1 MSQYHMECF
10 ACTIWDLFILKK
22 KKVFIVYL
30 RINWASCLLLGNPTW
45 FLWRPRLFVNYW
57 LTVSSASTSMSVC
70 AFVCSF
76 PWDPTEE
83 RGCQSREGQ
92 CAALASEAW
101 INLGGG
107 HGPEA
112 VVGAPPILQCHA
124 GFSLPSF
131 VVMTWSTCIF
141 ERSWLTLCSPRAL
154 SDCSLEPV
162 PIFSRENFS
171 PSYSYY
177 FEAWHQHA

>member
-10 ACTIWDLFILKK
+10 ACTIWDLFILKKK

-112 VVGAPPILQCHA
+112 VVGAHPP
-124 GFSLPSF
+124 FSSAMLVFHCLPL
-131 VVMTWSTCIF
+131 WSWPDQPVF
-141 ERSWLTLCSPRAL
+141 LRDPDWPFAPRELCLIA
-154 SDCSLEPV
+154 
-162 PIFSRENFS
+162 
-171 PSYSYY
+171 
-177 FEAWHQHA
+177 A